1 LPAARGHQ
9 GASGAGRVFRSLA
22 GPVAACRALAA
33 LRCRRRGRILARLRA
48 RRPRYAAARR
58 SLQRCNRRPGRH
70 RLHSRVVAVR
80 RLALLLALA
89 LLPATATAQVRGL
102 PVVNSGF
109 GLGAGIA
116 GDLGFA
122 NDAAGGGT
130 TIGATAS
137 AGLGIIGI
145 TGSISRGE
153 VNGKSVWSQGGS
165 VSMRVFGGP
174 LIPFRVTVQ
183 GGLAF
188 WDEGIVE
195 ALHVPVSLGL
205 AAVIPNPV
213 FAIRPWI
220 APRIDYLSTTFE
232 NSEDSRTEFGISGG
246 IELGFLSGLTLR
258 TAYDRLLV
266 DGDPGIFSIGVGMSL
281 GR

>member
-1 LPAARGHQ
+1 
-9 GASGAGRVFRSLA
+9 
-22 GPVAACRALAA
+22 
-33 LRCRRRGRILARLRA
+33 
-48 RRPRYAAARR
+48 
-58 SLQRCNRRPGRH
+58 
-70 RLHSRVVAVR
+70 VVAVR